1 MKKND
6 VILIVGILLFALA
19 SFGGISWYSAA
30 STQQAEAVVEI
41 DGREQGRYPLNQ
53 DATVDIRLDDGRYNL
68 LEIKDGKAD
77 IVEASCPDKICVEHR
92 PVSKRG
98 ESLVCL
104 PNKVVVEIE
113 NGEEQEVDGT
123 TH

>member
-6 VILIVGILLFALA
+6 VILIAGILLFALA
-19 SFGGISWYSAA
+19 AFGGLSWYSAA
-30 STQQAEAVVEI
+30 STQKAEAVVEI
-41 DGREQGRYPLNQ
+41 DGQEQGHYPLEQ
-53 DATVDIRLDDGRYNL
+53 DTTVDLQLVDGSYNL

-77 IVEASCPDKICVEHR
+77 IIEASCPDKICVNHH

-104 PNKVVVEIE
+104 PNKVVVEIK
-113 NGEEQEVDGT
+113 NGEGMEVDGT